1 MTAIGVLAS
10 GRGSNFQALGEAA
23 RQGGLGGNLTVL
35 ISDKPDAPA
44 LDVARRFGVE
54 AVVVAASD
62 YPAREAHEDAVAKIL
77 ETHEIGLICLAG
89 YMRLLSP
96 GFVRR
101 FPRRILNI
109 HPALLPAFP
118 GLHAQRQALAQGA
131 KISGVTIHFVDEGC
145 DTGPIVLQAAVDV
158 KETDTEQTLAERIRK
173 EEHRLY
179 PEAVR
184 LFCADRL
191 RVNGQRVQILPEPK
205 P

>member
-1 MTAIGVLAS
+1 MIRVGVLAS
-10 GRGSNFQALGEAA
+10 GRGSNFQALCETA

-44 LDVARRFGVE
+44 LDIARRFGIE

-62 YPAREAHEDAVAKIL
+62 YPTREAHEDAVAKVL
-77 ETHEIGLICLAG
+77 ETHAIGLICLAG

-96 GFVRR
+96 GFIRR

-118 GLHAQRQALAQGA
+118 GLHAQRQALAHGA
-131 KISGVTIHFVDEGC
+131 KVSGVTIHFVDEGC

-158 KETDTEQTLAERIRK
+158 KETDTEQTLSDRILK

-191 RVNGQRVQILPEPK
+191 KVSGRRVHVL
-205 P
+205 